1 MVVLDHRR
9 DNLLLLEV
17 GEELETCVTY
27 RRLMSIVQRLLRD
40 YGRRVLARSDD
51 DRGPTLRRIVVG
63 ESSRRVC
70 LQKRNFL
77 KGLNL
82 ERNKF
87 WPKIHNIFRA
97 PSFRTLSII
106 QRHEYAKKAEKEK
119 DFKIDLRSFR
129 PVRSL
134 WPSKFLLYF
143 CPSVRGEKERIS
155 IFQVSISLQPKL
167 FRWHFFAL
175 HLLYVTLFLSLFI
188 A

>member
-1 MVVLDHRR
+1 
-9 DNLLLLEV
+9 
-17 GEELETCVTY
+17 
-27 RRLMSIVQRLLRD
+27 MSIVQRLLRD

-143 CPSVRGEKERIS
+143 CPSVARKNELAFFK
-155 IFQVSISLQPKL
+155 FQ
-167 FRWHFFAL
+167 FRCNQNSFAGTFLHCICCMLPSFFP
-175 HLLYVTLFLSLFI
+175 FLSPNQSRRR
-188 A
+188 